1 MTKKIRFPKSENRRF
16 VLANRD
22 DPPIDSLSKKNP
34 PPVDLLEIREEII
47 QHLESGTSMHQI
59 DVAELVG
66 IRRETISAIKKRRAA
81 LTDIVDVNRLY
92 RWMWIDRQKK
102 DG

>member
-1 MTKKIRFPKSENRRF
+1 MRKVKFHSASNRRF

-22 DPPIDSLSKKNP
+22 DPPIDSLSKRNP
-34 PPVDLLEIREEII
+34 PPVDLLDIREQVI
-47 QHLESGTSMHQI
+47 QHLESGTTMHQI

-81 LTDIVDVNRLY
+81 LTDVIDLNRLY
-92 RWMWIDRQKK
+92 KWMWIDRQKK
-102 DG
+102 E